1 MQVMYN
7 RMLIAIG
14 ILGVLWATAMINLLL
29 ISLIGVSDAPL
40 LILASEL
47 F

>member
-1 MQVMYN
+1 MYN
-7 RMLIAIG
+7 RMLVAIG
-14 ILGVLWATAMINLLL
+14 VLAALWATAMINLLL
-29 ISLIGVSDAPL
+29 ISLIGVSDTPL

>member
-14 ILGVLWATAMINLLL
+14 ILAALWATAMINLLL

-40 LILASEL
+40 ILASEL